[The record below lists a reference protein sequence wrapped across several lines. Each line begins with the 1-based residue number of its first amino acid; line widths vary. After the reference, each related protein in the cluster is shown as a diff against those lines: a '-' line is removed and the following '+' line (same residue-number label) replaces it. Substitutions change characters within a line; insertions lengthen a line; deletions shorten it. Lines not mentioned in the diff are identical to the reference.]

1 MTQTNST
8 IPTSLKAIEKH
19 VHRHF
24 SHLTFSERLVIQRN
38 QRLPKKEQR
47 SLSDLAQLL
56 GKHKSTISR
65 EIQRGLIEQRNND
78 YSISLRYH
86 ADVGQRRYEEHR
98 KHSKWD
104 GKREIASKFVM
115 AADDIILKEGRSP
128 VQAASLAM
136 KKEIDP
142 DAPTVCSRTLY
153 RYIHQGKMQ
162 SDLFALHLALR
173 RKHPTA
179 KSKMKMPKIP
189 GDSPANRKSIEDR
202 PPEANERLEAGHT
215 EIDLILGGKGSKSAI
230 LSWDDRKLRKRY
242 MTKVDGRTT
251 EDIRI
256 GIRRLLDQM
265 PVEER
270 VLIKSITC
278 DNGAEFQRL
287 AEDFPEFIIYYAHPY
302 SPGERGTNE
311 RQNGLVRYFIPKGV
325 NMDEV
330 AEEQVQKVAEWI
342 NTMPREMF
350 GWKSS
355 NEMMAELLQYC

>member
-1 MTQTNST
+1 MTQINST
-8 IPTSLKAIEKH
+8 ISVHSKANEKPTP
-19 VHRHF
+19 RHF
-24 SHLTFSERLVIQRN
+24 THLTHSDRLVIQRN
-38 QRLPKKEQR
+38 QRLPKKKR
-47 SLSDLAQLL
+47 SSLSQLAELL
-56 GKHKSTISR
+56 GKHRSTISR
-65 EIQRGLIEQRNND
+65 EIRRGLVEQRNND
-78 YSISLRYH
+78 YTLSLRYH
-86 ADVGQRRYEEHR
+86 ADVGQHRYEEHR

-104 GKREIASKFVM
+104 GKRQMASEFV
-115 AADDIILKEGRSP
+115 AVVDTLIQKERRSP
-128 VQAASLAM
+128 AQAASLAR
-136 KKEIDP
+136 KEIVP

-162 SDLFALHLALR
+162 SDLFSLHLALR
-173 RKHPTA
+173 RKPAAA
-179 KSKMKMPKIP
+179 KGQMKMPKIP
-189 GDSPANRKSIEDR
+189 ENAPANRKLIEDR
-202 PPEANERLEAGHT
+202 LPEANERREVGHT
-215 EIDLILGGKGSKSAI
+215 EIDLILGRKGSKSAI

-242 MTKVDGRTT
+242 MTKVEGRTT

-265 PVEER
+265 PPAER
-270 VLIKSITC
+270 ALIKSITC
-278 DNGAEFQRL
+278 DNGTEFQRL

-330 AEEQVQKVAEWI
+330 TEERVQRVAEWI

-355 NEMMAELLQYC
+355 NEMMTELLQCC